1 MYFCNKITVYIANGL
16 QNNIVLIP
24 AESQFYIQLI
34 LSIKSFLQMEFLPNS
49 AYYKMTQKAFVLFKL
64 TMKRLSLTS
73 HLI

>member
-1 MYFCNKITVYIANGL
+1 MDCKTILYL
-16 QNNIVLIP
+16 P